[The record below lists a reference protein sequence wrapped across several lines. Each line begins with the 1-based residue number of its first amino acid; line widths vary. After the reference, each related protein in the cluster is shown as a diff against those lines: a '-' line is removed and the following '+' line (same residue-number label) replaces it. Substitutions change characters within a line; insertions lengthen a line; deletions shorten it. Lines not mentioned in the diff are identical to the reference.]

1 MGMGPPFHMFMKSM
15 CCPPYDMSKNAR
27 TKQLEAMKAQLED
40 FIANI
45 DKEIESLEKA
55 EDED

>member
-1 MGMGPPFHMFMKSM
+1 M

>member
-1 MGMGPPFHMFMKSM
+1 MGMSPPFHILMNSM